1 MVFYLTWHRFTHPA
15 AHPVCT
21 HSSLTPRETK
31 SSADSPSLI
40 SSSSASALFTPA
52 TFSAATIGLRRC
64 CCSCCRRRRPRG
76 HARGRG
82 TRRQGRHETSQ
93 GAGGAGGAR
102 DVGVGG
108 RRQRSLRGGWHA
120 RARLR
125 CARLRPLRTS
135 RGPPMCGVWGP
146 CVASGA
152 LILDILRARGCGWRR
167 AGRAPRGLQGA
178 GCLWMSLAAGGGRG
192 RAWAHRAPQRRMGAS
207 FSSRVAQP
215 ARRRATPRAGSLS
228 GCREAETGGWLRRLG
243 SLAVFQGLCL
253 RPAALHA
260 GHNVSLM

>member
-52 TFSAATIGLRRC
+52 KFSAATIGLRRC

-135 RGPPMCGVWGP
+135 RGPPMCGVWGHVWRLGRTSLTF
-146 CVASGA
+146 C
-152 LILDILRARGCGWRR
+152 ARGAA
-167 AGRAPRGLQGA
+167 AGGAQGAPLNLHRA
-178 GCLWMSLAAGGGRG
+178 GCLWRLAAAAGAPGRIARRSAAWAPHLVPAWRNRRAGAQLPARVPFLAAERPRLAAGFGVSAAWRYF
-192 RAWAHRAPQRRMGAS
+192 RACA
-207 FSSRVAQP
+207 
-215 ARRRATPRAGSLS
+215 
-228 GCREAETGGWLRRLG
+228 
-243 SLAVFQGLCL
+243 
-253 RPAALHA
+253 
-260 GHNVSLM
+260 